1 MLVVTDQHT
10 VGVGRQ
16 RSLTGAGQAEEHST
30 VTVLAD
36 VGRAVHGKHTH
47 LRQHIVHH
55 GEHGLLDLAGI
66 LSAADDHLVCFIVH
80 QNGSLRAG
88 TVDLGDALEAR
99 CGNDGVILM
108 KVLQLL
114 GSRTAQQLVDK
125 QVLAGQLI
133 HNAKCLG
140 VLGIGAGK
148 TVKNKYFLPLQ
159 VSNDFGANGVKL
171 GLLNG
176 AVHLAPRNI
185 IMDGGCVNDK
195 LIVGAAAGVFTG
207 LDHQRAGIGQ
217 CTLTAAQCVFGQ
229 LCRRQITID
238 GLGINDAQLFQSVSF
253 HLQILL
259 L

>member
-16 RSLTGAGQAEEHST
+16 RSLTGAGQAEEHSA

-36 VGRAVHGKHTH
+36 VGRAVHGEHTH

-55 GEHGLLDLAGI
+55 GEYGLLDLAGI
-66 LSAADDHLVCFIVH
+66 LGAANDHLACFIVH
-80 QNGSLRAG
+80 QNGGLRAG
-88 TVDLGDALEAR
+88 TVDLGDALEAGR
-99 CGNDGVILM
+99 GNDGVVLM
-108 KVLQLL
+108 EILQLL
-114 GSRTAQQLVDK
+114 TRRTAQQLVDK

-133 HNAKCLG
+133 HNAERLG

-148 TVKNKYFLPLQ
+148 TVENKDFLALQ
-159 VSNDFGANGVKL
+159 ISDDLSANGVKL
-171 GLLNG
+171 GLLDG
-176 AVHLAPRNI
+176 TVHLAPRNI
-185 IMDGGCVNDK
+185 VMDGGCVNDK

-217 CTLTAAQCVFGQ
+217 CTLTAAQCVLGQ